1 MSSGAPRGPGRIVRL
16 PRGASLS
23 DFADRINANPGSL
36 VQEMFNLG
44 EMVTATQSCT
54 DEPLL
59 LLGGHLGFNVQIG
72 SPGDEDRELLARFD
86 IDLDAEIDDER
97 MVARPPVVTVM

>member
-1 MSSGAPRGPGRIVRL
+1 MGGGVPRGNGEAVRL

-36 VQEMFNLG
+36 VQVVFTELG

-54 DEPLL
+54 DETL
-59 LLGGHLGFNVQIG
+59 
-72 SPGDEDRELLARFD
+72 
-86 IDLDAEIDDER
+86 
-97 MVARPPVVTVM
+97 